1 MVRVAGHALI
11 VLGAL
16 LALPQIFKT
25 DPVQILFAVGLLIL
39 IVGSV
44 LLCDNEPTP
53 RRRSR

>member
-44 LLCDNEPTP
+44 LLCDTEPTP